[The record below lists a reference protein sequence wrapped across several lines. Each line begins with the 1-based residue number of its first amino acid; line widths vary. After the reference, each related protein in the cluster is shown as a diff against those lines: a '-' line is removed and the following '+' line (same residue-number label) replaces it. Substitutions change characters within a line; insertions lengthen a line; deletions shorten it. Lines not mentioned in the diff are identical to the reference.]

1 MFKNIVIL
9 SILLI
14 LYSCSEKKD
23 IQNID
28 IQGHRGARGL
38 LPENTMP
45 AFEKAIALGVT
56 TLELDLAITADSQII
71 VSHEP
76 YFAHTI
82 CLDSSGQK
90 ISEADEKQF
99 NIFTMTYHEVSRF
112 DCGSL
117 GNPRFPDQE
126 KMKVP
131 KPLLKQ
137 VFEMAEAKSNQTIK
151 YNIEL
156 KSSPQGD
163 SVYHPLPSDFSD
175 MIYRLI
181 NNYIPWERITIQS
194 FDFRILKYFNR
205 NYPEVRLAALV
216 ENDGSTEE
224 NLERLGFYPTIYS
237 PYFKLINQQDINSLH
252 EKDILVIPWTLNDK
266 EDMVNYIN
274 WGVDGVITDYPDR
287 ALSIIKNN

>member
-45 AFEKAIALGVT
+45 AFEKAVALGVT

-90 ISEADEKQF
+90 ISEADEKQY
-99 NIFTMTYHEVSRF
+99 NIFKMTYHEVSRF

-126 KMKVP
+126 KMKAQ

-137 VFEMAEAKSNQTIK
+137 VFEMAEPKSNQTIK

-163 SVYHPLPSDFSD
+163 AVYHPLPSDFSD
-175 MIYRLI
+175 MVYRLI

-216 ENDGSTEE
+216 ENDRSTEE

-237 PYFKLINQQDINSLH
+237 PYFKLINQEDINSLH
-252 EKDILVIPWTLNDK
+252 EKDILVIPWTLNYK

>member
-9 SILLI
+9 LILSI

-28 IQGHRGARGL
+28 IQGHRGAGGL
-38 LPENTMP
+38 LPENSMP

-56 TLELDLAITADSQII
+56 TLELDLAVTTDSQII
-71 VSHEP
+71 VSHDP

-99 NIFTMTYHEVSRF
+99 NIFKMTYDEVSRF

-117 GNPRFPDQE
+117 GNPRFPDQK
-126 KMKVP
+126 KMKVQ

-137 VFEMAEAKSNQTIK
+137 VFEMAEPESNQTIK

-163 SVYHPLPSDFSD
+163 SVFHPLPSDFSD
-175 MIYRLI
+175 MVYRLI
-181 NNYIPWERITIQS
+181 NNYVPWERITIQS

-205 NYPEVRLAALV
+205 NYPDVQLAALI
-216 ENDGSTEE
+216 ENDRSTEE
-224 NLERLGFYPTIYS
+224 NLEKLGFYPAIYS

-252 EKDILVIPWTLNDK
+252 EKDILVIPWTLNEV
-266 EDMVNYIN
+266 EDMTNYIN